1 MTHAMGMNELL
12 FLILVT
18 IMGIVI
24 WTLAV
29 TPVGGACIW

>member
-18 IMGIVI
+18 VMGIVI
-24 WTLAV
+24 WTLVV
-29 TPVGGACIW
+29 TPAGGS